1 MKDNK
6 GYVVS
11 KTTTDDIIKEFPD
24 IIETAFDI
32 SDDITNINDTIQSEL
47 YTAWINSI
55 ASEQSLS
62 STEKVTEWEKIALSY
77 QQERVCCE
85 KLTCNVRDNRTDNVI
100 KLFNKVVLP
109 TLLILV
115 TLESIHTISKQIPM
129 NNR

>member
-1 MKDNK
+1 MKNNS
-6 GYVVS
+6 GYIVS
-11 KTTTDDIIKEFPD
+11 ETSSDGVIKEFPD

-32 SDDITNINDTIQSEL
+32 SDDITNINDAIQSEL

-77 QQERVCCE
+77 QQERAYCE
-85 KLTCNVRDNRTDNVI
+85 KLTCKVRDNRTDNVI
-100 KLFNKVVLP
+100 KLFNKVILP
-109 TLLILV
+109 TLLIIV

-129 NNR
+129 NRQ